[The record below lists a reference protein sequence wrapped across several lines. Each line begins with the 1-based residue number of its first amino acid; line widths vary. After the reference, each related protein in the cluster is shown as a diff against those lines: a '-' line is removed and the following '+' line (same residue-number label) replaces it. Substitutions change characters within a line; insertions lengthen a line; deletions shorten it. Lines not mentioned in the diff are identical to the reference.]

1 MKNRLSILGSLFFLV
16 ADEMHFRL
24 CGSIEI
30 NEKNIFVSIETVSYD
45 CYIYLL
51 LTSKEK

>member
-1 MKNRLSILGSLFFLV
+1 MKNRLSILGSLFFFV
-16 ADEMHFRL
+16 TDKMHFRL
-24 CGSIEI
+24 CGNKERYQ
-30 NEKNIFVSIETVSYD
+30 KNIFVSIETVSYD